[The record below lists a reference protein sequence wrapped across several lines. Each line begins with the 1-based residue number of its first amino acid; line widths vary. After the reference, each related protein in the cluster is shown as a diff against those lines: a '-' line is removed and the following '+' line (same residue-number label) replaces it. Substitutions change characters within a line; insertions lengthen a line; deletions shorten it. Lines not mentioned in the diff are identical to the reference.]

1 MARGRHGLGR
11 TPQPPRGSLS
21 ADCRWLGS
29 IEANGEAVSGLVPV
43 GCSTQWVPSPQG
55 GFGTPNSLV
64 SSSRRRSASLSIG
77 YAMAIHKP
85 MAVGGTR
92 VVGSDRLRLIFT
104 CCHPALST
112 EAQIALTL
120 RLLGGLQ
127 TPEIA
132 SSVPRPRLDDGPAL
146 GASKTQDPGRRGP
159 VPGAG
164 RDRAAQSGGAGS
176 ASRIPGNRLRAVM
189 AVVYLVFNA
198 GYSAADS
205 HDLVRVELCV
215 EAVPESVPE
224 PDRPDPV
231 FGTGRETVRAGRM
244 LSVVVV
250 PETTESGTGIRAW
263 GGRAAPLSALPGL
276 PPGSASRSIRDL
288 SA

>member
-1 MARGRHGLGR
+1 MAQR
-11 TPQPPRGSLS
+11 
-21 ADCRWLGS
+21 
-29 IEANGEAVSGLVPV
+29 LVQAKRKIRDA
-43 GCSTQWVPSPQG
+43 GVP
-55 GFGTPNSLV
+55 
-64 SSSRRRSASLSIG
+64 
-77 YAMAIHKP
+77 Y
-85 MAVGGTR
+85 R
-92 VVGSDRLRLIFT
+92 V
-104 CCHPALST
+104 PAET
-112 EAQIALTL
+112 EL
-120 RLLGGLQ
+120 
-127 TPEIA
+127 P
-132 SSVPRPRLDDGPAL
+132 
-146 GASKTQDPGRRGP
+146 
-159 VPGAG
+159 
-164 RDRAAQSGGAGS
+164 
-176 ASRIPGNRLRAVM
+176 NRLRAVM

-288 SA
+288 SAQAPSSSVVPSGSRPHVLS

>member
-1 MARGRHGLGR
+1 
-11 TPQPPRGSLS
+11 
-21 ADCRWLGS
+21 
-29 IEANGEAVSGLVPV
+29 
-43 GCSTQWVPSPQG
+43 
-55 GFGTPNSLV
+55 
-64 SSSRRRSASLSIG
+64 
-77 YAMAIHKP
+77 MAIHKP

-176 ASRIPGNRLRAVM
+176 ASRIPGNRLPAVM

-231 FGTGRETVRAGRM
+231 LGRVGRRCG
-244 LSVVVV
+244 L
-250 PETTESGTGIRAW
+250 
-263 GGRAAPLSALPGL
+263 GGCCRS
-276 PPGSASRSIRDL
+276 SSSRKRP
-288 SA
+288 